1 MNEVDNEYVVFQQ
14 QMAAAAEADVQKK
27 SMENFGGFTD
37 TMPGEH
43 DPVSPWLSKLP
54 KNIGIGLIDAA
65 VNASDQLGRLNNAIA
80 DKTGIPETAP
90 DNKVDVAY
98 NAMRQH
104 VIDFRNGLAKNEGVA
119 DEMTHAVAQYAI
131 PAMGFTKL
139 IGGLQGANLLGT
151 AGRVAAVEAATAS
164 TILDPHSQRFADVL
178 SLARETEGRMGA
190 AMNTLAP
197 DGSLLNSYIN
207 WMTDRTNESDFEGTV
222 KNVIDN
228 IGMAGLTAG
237 LFTTGAKALKMTWKL
252 PGYVAESAGTGPV
265 GLSAQKGMVGYH
277 GTNRVFPPTP
287 DNPLGEFDPAMIG
300 SGTGGA
306 AQGHGL
312 YVAEAKGTA
321 NWYREITTKGSS
333 LSTADLQKYFA
344 PGAIRPAYAGNDRI
358 INFDPKTGT
367 VTVQAVVKDKSGAWI
382 TDSRWPH
389 TRTHFTMP
397 SRAEY
402 TKVMGEPPSDSVGS
416 LYHVDIPDEQV
427 AKMLDWDKPLSQQQF
442 PPAVARAIIAKV
454 DNLKNVA
461 KFRTEN
467 SRGLSVI
474 SDKTTGSDLY
484 TVLAHDLGSQEAA
497 SKFLQ
502 DNGIPGIKYLDQR
515 SRGKGE
521 GTRNIVLFNP
531 KLAKIIKKE

>member
-1 MNEVDNEYVVFQQ
+1 MNEVDNEYAVFQQ

-164 TILDPHSQRFADVL
+164 TVVAPHDQRFADIL
-178 SLARETEGRMGA
+178 ALARETEGRMGA

-252 PGYVAESAGTGPV
+252 PGYIGENLGPGPV
-265 GLSAQKGMVGYH
+265 GRGGQEGMVTFH
-277 GTNRVFPPTP
+277 GTDRTFPPTAR
-287 DNPLGEFDPAMIG
+287 NPLGEFDLGKI
-300 SGTGGA
+300 GTGEGVQA
-306 AQGHGL
+306 YGHGIYL
-312 YVAEAKGTA
+312 AQAPGTA
-321 NWYREITTKGSS
+321 RTYMPDVEQMQVHLDYMKKAVATGDGGYGPVSAQDIAYFKKQIP
-333 LSTADLQKYFA
+333 AVEQK
-344 PGAIRPAYAGNDRI
+344 I
-358 INFDPKTGT
+358 
-367 VTVQAVVKDKSGAWI
+367 KDA
-382 TDSRWPH
+382 
-389 TRTHFTMP
+389 
-397 SRAEY
+397 
-402 TKVMGEPPSDSVGS
+402 S
-416 LYHVDIPDEQV
+416 LYHVDLPDEQI
-427 AKMLDWDKPLSQQQF
+427 AKMLNWNELLSLQPDVRNAIEKAGWGDHIKPGMTGGDF
-442 PPAVARAIIAKV
+442 I
-454 DNLKNVA
+454 
-461 KFRTEN
+461 E
-467 SRGLSVI
+467 SV
-474 SDKTTGSDLY
+474 GSDAQYLLSAD
-484 TVLAHDLGSQEAA
+484 LAKAGV
-497 SKFLQ
+497 
-502 DNGIPGIKYLDQR
+502 PGIRYLDAGSR
-515 SRGKGE
+515 SAGKGTSNFVIFDPKIATLIKRE
-521 GTRNIVLFNP
+521 G
-531 KLAKIIKKE
+531 K

>member
-54 KNIGIGLIDAA
+54 KNVGIGLIDAA
-65 VNASDQLGRLNNAIA
+65 VNAADQIGRAMKA
-80 DKTGIPETAP
+80 TETGKPEDVVGVPKEGAEHAT
-90 DNKVDVAY
+90 VAY

-104 VIDFRNGLAKNEGVA
+104 VIDFRNGLTANNTTG
-119 DEMTHAVAQYAI
+119 DEMTQAIAQYAI

-139 IGGLQGANLLGT
+139 IGGLQGVNLLGT

-164 TILDPHSQRFADVL
+164 TILDPHSQRFADIL
-178 SLARETEGRMGA
+178 ALARETEGRMGA

-237 LFTTGAKALKMTWKL
+237 LFTTGAKALKTGMRL

-277 GTNRVFPPTP
+277 GTDRVFPPTP
-287 DNPLGEFDPAMIG
+287 SNPLGEFDLSKI
-300 SGTGGA
+300 GTGEG
-306 AQGHGL
+306 
-312 YVAEAKGTA
+312 
-321 NWYREITTKGSS
+321 
-333 LSTADLQKYFA
+333 
-344 PGAIRPAYAGNDRI
+344 
-358 INFDPKTGT
+358 
-367 VTVQAVVKDKSGAWI
+367 VQAYGYGVYLAQSPDVA
-382 TDSRWPH
+382 
-389 TRTHFTMP
+389 RTYMP
-397 SRAEY
+397 NVEQAQVHLDYMKKAVATGDGGYGPVSAEDIAY
-402 TKVMGEPPSDSVGS
+402 YKKQIPLAEKRIREAS
-416 LYHVDIPDEQV
+416 LYHVDVSDEQV
-427 AKMLDWDKPLSQQQF
+427 AKMLEWDKLLRDQPKSVQD
-442 PPAVARAIIAKV
+442 AI
-454 DNLKNVA
+454 
-461 KFRTEN
+461 
-467 SRGLSVI
+467 
-474 SDKTTGSDLY
+474 
-484 TVLAHDLGSQEAA
+484 LGSA
-497 SKFLQ
+497 SLRRKAWQTSLL
-502 DNGIPGIKYLDQR
+502 DMTGEDIYNLGHTAVVNAGIPGIKYLDAG
-515 SRGKGE
+515 SRETGKG
-521 GTRNIVLFNP
+521 TYNLVLFNP